1 MLASDE
7 KCHLCTIL
15 SALAALHCI
24 RDRKN
29 TYLFNRLKVV
39 LHALDRDVFTSLDRL
54 RLKNFG
60 ERAFSLFADK
70 SVLLHLSVTKCVC
83 FLAKFLAILI
93 CLKMV
98 KQRKN

>member
-1 MLASDE
+1 M
-7 KCHLCTIL
+7 
-15 SALAALHCI
+15 
-24 RDRKN
+24 
-29 TYLFNRLKVV
+29 V
-39 LHALDRDVFTSLDRL
+39 LHALDGDVFTSLDRL

-83 FLAKFLAILI
+83 FLAKFVAILI